1 MVVHPGAGNVR
12 DTLVN
17 ALLFHCKDSLSG
29 IGGIERPGIIHRLD
43 KMTSGIVI
51 AAKNDLSHQY
61 ISTQFKSRSVQKYY
75 EAFVWNKLKKK
86 KEK

>member
-1 MVVHPGAGNVR
+1 MVVHPGAGNIR

-51 AAKNDLSHQY
+51 AAKM
-61 ISTQFKSRSVQKYY
+61 T
-75 EAFVWNKLKKK
+75 
-86 KEK
+86 